1 MEACLHPKA
10 GLRWA
15 RRFRRRVERGMKKD
29 QIVATFSILAF
40 DPETDSLGV
49 AVQSKFLAVGSVVP
63 WARAGVG
70 AVATQAMAN
79 YNYGPRGLDLMS
91 AGNSAEQTVEAL
103 TSEDEDREHRQ
114 VGVVDARGRASTFTG
129 SECFDWA
136 GGVTGEHYAAQGNIL
151 VGKETVEAMAS
162 TYAEADGDLATR
174 LLEALDAGQVAGGDS
189 RGKQSA
195 ALLVVRE
202 GGGYGGDNDRVVDLR
217 VDDHPEPIREL
228 IRIRDLHTL
237 YFGETSPDDV
247 IAVDG
252 DVRAEVADALL
263 RAGYLEGPGVGDDDL
278 FGALSAYIRTENF
291 EEREQQRGYLDRAV
305 LEYLN
310 KKR

>member
-1 MEACLHPKA
+1 
-10 GLRWA
+10 
-15 RRFRRRVERGMKKD
+15 MKKD
-29 QIVATFSILAF
+29 QTVATFSIVAF

-237 YFGETSPDDV
+237 YFGETSPDNV

>member
-1 MEACLHPKA
+1 
-10 GLRWA
+10 
-15 RRFRRRVERGMKKD
+15 MKKD
-29 QIVATFSILAF
+29 QIVATFSIVAF

-70 AVATQAMAN
+70 GVATQAMAN
-79 YNYGPRGLDLMS
+79 YNYGPRGLELMS
-91 AGNSAEQTVEAL
+91 KGNSAEQTVQAL
-103 TSEDEDREHRQ
+103 TSADEDREHRQ
-114 VGVVDARGRASTFTG
+114 LGIVDARGRASTFTG

-162 TYAEADGDLATR
+162 TYEQTGGDLAAR
-174 LLEALDAGQVAGGDS
+174 LLEALDAGQGAGGDL

-217 VDDHPEPIREL
+217 VDDHPDPIKEL

-252 DVRAEVADALL
+252 DVRTEVADALV
-263 RAGYLEGPGVGDDDL
+263 RSGYLEGPYAEDDDL
-278 FGALSAYIRTENF
+278 FEALSAYIRTENF
-291 EEREQQRGYLDRAV
+291 EEREQRRGYLDRAV
-305 LEYLN
+305 LEHLQG
-310 KKR
+310 RR

>member
-1 MEACLHPKA
+1 
-10 GLRWA
+10 
-15 RRFRRRVERGMKKD
+15 MKTD
-29 QIVATFSILAF
+29 QIVATFSIVAF

-79 YNYGPRGLDLMS
+79 YNYGPRGLDLMA
-91 AGNSAEQTVEAL
+91 AGNSAEQAVKAL
-103 TSEDEDREHRQ
+103 TSADEDREHRQ
-114 VGVVDARGRASTFTG
+114 VGVVDARGRVSTFTG

-151 VGKETVEAMAS
+151 VGKETVEAMA
-162 TYAEADGDLATR
+162 TAYEETDGDLATR
-174 LLEALDAGQVAGGDS
+174 LLGALDAGQGAGGDS

-228 IRIRDLHTL
+228 TRIRDLHTL

-252 DVRAEVADALL
+252 GVRVEVAAALL
-263 RAGYLEGPGVGDDDL
+263 RAGYLEVSDVGDEDL

-291 EEREQQRGYLDRAV
+291 EEREQGRGYLDSAV
-305 LEYLN
+305 LEHMKN
-310 KKR
+310 ER

>member
-1 MEACLHPKA
+1 
-10 GLRWA
+10 
-15 RRFRRRVERGMKKD
+15 MKKD
-29 QIVATFSILAF
+29 QIVATFSIVAF

-91 AGNSAEQTVEAL
+91 EGNSAEQTVEAL
-103 TSEDEDREHRQ
+103 TSADEDREHRQ

-136 GGVTGEHYAAQGNIL
+136 GGVAGEHYAAQGNNL
-151 VGKETVEAMAS
+151 VGKETVVAMAGAYEE
-162 TYAEADGDLATR
+162 TDGDLATR
-174 LLEALDAGQVAGGDS
+174 LLEALDAGQGAGGDS

-217 VDDHPEPIREL
+217 VDDHPEPIGEL

-247 IAVDG
+247 IVVDG

-263 RAGYLEGPGVGDDDL
+263 RAGYLEGPGEGDDDL
-278 FGALSAYIRTENF
+278 FRALSAYIRTENF

-305 LEYLN
+305 LEYL
-310 KKR
+310 KGRR

>member
-1 MEACLHPKA
+1 
-10 GLRWA
+10 
-15 RRFRRRVERGMKKD
+15 
-29 QIVATFSILAF
+29 
-40 DPETDSLGV
+40 
-49 AVQSKFLAVGSVVP
+49 VQSKFLAVGSVVP

-70 AVATQAMAN
+70 ALATQAMAN

-91 AGNSAEQTVEAL
+91 DGNTAEQTVEAL
-103 TSEDEDREHRQ
+103 TSSDDDREHRQ
-114 VGVVDARGRASTFTG
+114 VGVLDARGQAATFTG

-151 VGKETVEAMAS
+151 VGKETVEAMARAYEE
-162 TYAEADGDLATR
+162 TNGDLAAR
-174 LLEALDAGQVAGGDS
+174 LLGALDAGQVAGGDS

-202 GGGYGGDNDRVVDLR
+202 GGGYGGENDRVVDLR
-217 VDDHPEPIREL
+217 VDDHQEPIREL

-237 YFGETSPDDV
+237 YFGETRPDEV

-263 RAGYLEGPGVGDDDL
+263 RAGYFEGPDVGDDDL
-278 FGALSAYIRTENF
+278 FDALSAYIRTENF
-291 EEREQQRGYLDRAV
+291 EEREQRRGYLDRAV
-305 LEYLN
+305 LKYL
-310 KKR
+310 KGQR

>member
-1 MEACLHPKA
+1 MADT
-10 GLRWA
+10 GS
-15 RRFRRRVERGMKKD
+15 RG
-29 QIVATFSILAF
+29 IVATFSIVAF

-79 YNYGPRGLDLMS
+79 YNYGPRGLQLMEEGTT
-91 AGNSAEQTVEAL
+91 ADETVEVLVSA
-103 TSEDEDREHRQ
+103 DEDRDHRQ
-114 VGVVDARGRASTFTG
+114 VGVVDSGGRAATYTG

-136 GGVTGEHYAAQGNIL
+136 GGVAGEHYAAQGNIL
-151 VGKETVEAMAS
+151 VGAETVEAMAVIYEE
-162 TYAEADGDLATR
+162 TKGDLAAR
-174 LLEALDAGQVAGGDS
+174 LLSALDAGQAAGGDS

-237 YFGETSPDDV
+237 YFGETRPEDV
-247 IAVDG
+247 VAVDG
-252 DVRAEVADALL
+252 DVRIEVAEALR
-263 RAGYLEGPGVGDDDL
+263 RAGYLSGPDAGDDDL
-278 FGALSAYIRTENF
+278 FDALSAYVRTENF
-291 EEREQQRGYLDRAV
+291 EEREQRRGYLDRAV
-305 LEYLN
+305 LEHM
-310 KKR
+310 KGQG

>member
-1 MEACLHPKA
+1 
-10 GLRWA
+10 
-15 RRFRRRVERGMKKD
+15 MKTEH
-29 QIVATFSILAF
+29 IVATFSIVAF
-40 DPETDSLGV
+40 DPGTDSLGV

-91 AGNSAEQTVEAL
+91 RGNSAEQTVEAL
-103 TSEDEDREHRQ
+103 TTADKDSEHRQ
-114 VGVVDARGRASTFTG
+114 VGVVDGRGRVSTFTG

-136 GGVTGEHYAAQGNIL
+136 GGVTGQYYAAQGNIL

-162 TYAEADGDLATR
+162 AYEGTEGDLATR
-174 LLEALDAGQVAGGDS
+174 LLGALDAGQEAGGDS

-237 YFGETSPDDV
+237 YFGETRPEDV

-263 RAGYLEGPGVGDDDL
+263 YAGYLEGSDVGDNVF
-278 FGALSAYIRTENF
+278 FGALSAYVRTENF
-291 EEREQQRGYLDRAV
+291 EEREQRRGYLDRAV
-305 LEYLN
+305 LEHM
-310 KKR
+310 KKKG

>member
-1 MEACLHPKA
+1 
-10 GLRWA
+10 
-15 RRFRRRVERGMKKD
+15 MKED
-29 QIVATFSILAF
+29 QIVATFSIVAF
-40 DPETDSLGV
+40 DPESDSLGV

-91 AGNSAEQTVEAL
+91 EGNSAEQTVQAL
-103 TSEDEDREHRQ
+103 TSADEDREHRQ

-136 GGVTGEHYAAQGNIL
+136 GGVTGKHYAAQGNIL
-151 VGKETVEAMAS
+151 VGKETVGALAS
-162 TYAEADGDLATR
+162 AYEESDGDLATR
-174 LLEALDAGQVAGGDS
+174 LLEALDAGQGAGGDS

-217 VDDHPEPIREL
+217 VDDHPDPIREL

-263 RAGYLEGPGVGDDDL
+263 RAGYLKGPDVGDDVL
-278 FGALSAYIRTENF
+278 FDALGAYIRTENF
-291 EEREQQRGYLDRAV
+291 EEREQQHGYLDRAV
-305 LEYLN
+305 LEHL
-310 KKR
+310 KGRR

>member
-1 MEACLHPKA
+1 
-10 GLRWA
+10 
-15 RRFRRRVERGMKKD
+15 MKED
-29 QIVATFSILAF
+29 QIVATFSIVAF

-79 YNYGPRGLDLMS
+79 YNYGPHGLDLMS
-91 AGNSAEQTVEAL
+91 EGNSAEQTVQAL
-103 TSEDEDREHRQ
+103 TSADEDREHRQ
-114 VGVVDARGRASTFTG
+114 VGIVDALGRTSTFTG

-151 VGKETVEAMAS
+151 VGRETVEAMAS
-162 TYAEADGDLATR
+162 TYEQTDGDLAAR
-174 LLEALDAGQVAGGDS
+174 LLSALDAGQGAGGDS

-247 IAVDG
+247 IMVDG
-252 DVRAEVADALL
+252 DVRAEVASALL
-263 RAGYLEGPGVGDDDL
+263 RAGYLEGPDVGDDDL
-278 FGALSAYIRTENF
+278 FTALSAYIRTENF
-291 EEREQQRGYLDRAV
+291 EEREQQ
-305 LEYLN
+305 
-310 KKR
+310 